1 MATKNKKSKDARSN
15 ADKTVAE
22 ILSSFNDGLG
32 VNSKDKSKNK
42 KSKDK
47 IIKYVQEPTE
57 YVQDSLALSG
67 LEVYKTKELAEVTED
82 SKDKSKDKKDNS
94 KEDSD
99 KNSNNTS
106 NNSKQKNDDGY
117 TLLNG
122 EIIGISFY
130 NELVNNSFEYD
141 YEDIDNNGSL
151 TLVKVDDSKFY
162 KGKKVCLKKAWQTP
176 KKNLVWDDLKSC
188 LMGFITDQT
197 YTEDG
202 VDIKLS
208 GMSKLLEKEE
218 LFSFNDTKI
227 SEVLKEMIESA
238 GLKAN
243 IDVTGLKD
251 EKISYT
257 NISKSGSGTLGGQ
270 GKNIDEL
277 VSGWVGSETD
287 ELAKAKL
294 VHNGLKSY
302 GIRYAY
308 YLNSKYHTPDNC
320 LKHAQSPGLNCGDTS
335 ILTVS
340 CMKSA
345 GLNAYTVLRCDS
357 AHFFTVIEIGG
368 TKYYSDLTAARGALS
383 SRAWNDTWEHNK
395 CGRKYNLK

>member
-1 MATKNKKSKDARSN
+1 MATKNKKSKEARSN

-287 ELAKAKL
+287 E
-294 VHNGLKSY
+294 
-302 GIRYAY
+302 RYF
-308 YLNSKYHTPDNC
+308 NIN
-320 LKHAQSPGLNCGDTS
+320 S
-335 ILTVS
+335 ILYEK
-340 CMKSA
+340 CRIKCI
-345 GLNAYTVLRCDS
+345 YC
-357 AHFFTVIEIGG
+357 
-368 TKYYSDLTAARGALS
+368 S
-383 SRAWNDTWEHNK
+383 S
-395 CGRKYNLK
+395 L